1 MVARVTVLAAIFAL
15 LVVVTASLFVWG
27 GETTVVA
34 THALASEVKG
44 QDARKAP
51 AANPRRERER
61 EQPTRQEEL
70 KRAAVIGLMMLLG
83 VQHGR

>member
-1 MVARVTVLAAIFAL
+1 MRMRTFATVVAL

-44 QDARKAP
+44 QDVRKAP
-51 AANPRRERER
+51 AANPRLERERER
-61 EQPTRQEEL
+61 STKQEGL
-70 KRAAVIGLMMLLG
+70 KRAAIIGLMMLLES
-83 VQHGR
+83 QHGR